1 MEENNEEKTTITEN
15 IADDT
20 DFIKEHDEEIVAEL
34 ADTLERPIL
43 NSKNS
48 TKVRRPR
55 SDAQVKAFAKA
66 RAALEQ
72 KRQLDREKK
81 LSEKKPVG
89 RPRNK
94 KVENPPVQPCMSE
107 VPEDTLSIKE
117 LKKPN
122 KKSKKKVTN
131 MIIDDDSSSS
141 EEELIYVKNKKKKK
155 KKKKT
160 PQGIYISASSDSES
174 SDEEYQQQQ
183 PQSHRHTAVQQQPS
197 YSDPF
202 DSIQFV

>member
-20 DFIKEHDEEIVAEL
+20 DFIKEQDEEIVAEL

-66 RAALEQ
+66 RAALNQ

-81 LSEKKPVG
+81 LAEKKPVG

-94 KVENPPVQPCMSE
+94 KVEKVAKTIHFRLMFICVFYFSPNSQNLRPWVSH
-107 VPEDTLSIKE
+107 LNIFA
-117 LKKPN
+117 KP
-122 KKSKKKVTN
+122 
-131 MIIDDDSSSS
+131 
-141 EEELIYVKNKKKKK
+141 
-155 KKKKT
+155 
-160 PQGIYISASSDSES
+160 
-174 SDEEYQQQQ
+174 
-183 PQSHRHTAVQQQPS
+183 
-197 YSDPF
+197 
-202 DSIQFV
+202 

>member
-20 DFIKEHDEEIVAEL
+20 EDQDEKIVADM
-34 ADTLERPIL
+34 ADTLERPVL

-81 LSEKKPVG
+81 LAEKKPVG

-117 LKKPN
+117 IKNSN

-131 MIIDDDSSSS
+131 MIIENDSSSS

-155 KKKKT
+155 KSK
-160 PQGIYISASSDSES
+160 ENL
-174 SDEEYQQQQ
+174 
-183 PQSHRHTAVQQQPS
+183 R
-197 YSDPF
+197 
-202 DSIQFV
+202 

>member
-1 MEENNEEKTTITEN
+1 MAKYYTKMEENNEEKTTITEN

-20 DFIKEHDEEIVAEL
+20 DFIKEQDEEIVAEL

-81 LSEKKPVG
+81 LAEKKPVG

-94 KVENPPVQPCMSE
+94 KVENPPV
-107 VPEDTLSIKE
+107 
-117 LKKPN
+117 
-122 KKSKKKVTN
+122 
-131 MIIDDDSSSS
+131 
-141 EEELIYVKNKKKKK
+141 
-155 KKKKT
+155 
-160 PQGIYISASSDSES
+160 
-174 SDEEYQQQQ
+174 
-183 PQSHRHTAVQQQPS
+183 
-197 YSDPF
+197 
-202 DSIQFV
+202 

>member
-20 DFIKEHDEEIVAEL
+20 EDQDEKIVADM
-34 ADTLERPIL
+34 ADTLERPVL

-55 SDAQVKAFAKA
+55 SDAQVKAFAEA

-81 LSEKKPVG
+81 LAEKKPVG

-117 LKKPN
+117 IKNSN

-131 MIIDDDSSSS
+131 MIIENDSSSS

-155 KKKKT
+155 KSKEK
-160 PQGIYISASSDSES
+160 PQVIYISASSDESEES
-174 SDEEYQQQQ
+174 DDEEYQQG
-183 PQSHRHTAVQQQPS
+183 QSHRHTAVQQQPS